1 MIAFLTF
8 SNSFPLETGRQGRSE
23 RGGGGA
29 MEVVTSP
36 PNSGLTKG
44 VTRIP
49 IYSIILAQYTS
60 ILKIIRHVCQLEYL
74 ISGKCEILYTHIST
88 YFNNNILYTKSKM
101 AWNP

>member
-8 SNSFPLETGRQGRSE
+8 SNPFPLETGRQGRSGGGG
-23 RGGGGA
+23 GGGGA
-29 MEVVTSP
+29 KEVVTPP

-74 ISGKCEILYTHIST
+74 ISGKCADTLYPH
-88 YFNNNILYTKSKM
+88 FNIF
-101 AWNP
+101 